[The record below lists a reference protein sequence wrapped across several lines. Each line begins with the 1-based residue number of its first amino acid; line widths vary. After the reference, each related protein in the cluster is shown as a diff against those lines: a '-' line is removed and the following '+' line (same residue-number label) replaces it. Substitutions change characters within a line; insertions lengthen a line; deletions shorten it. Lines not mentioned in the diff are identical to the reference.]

1 LPKIEV
7 ALVKGED
14 PIATTYQALN
24 MINAKKVF
32 SSEDYFLLKPNCVSP
47 KPPISGITT
56 DPQVIEGTIKYLKEN
71 GAHNIEIGE
80 GGNRNTDDT
89 FDITGM
95 RDVATKHGIR
105 IINFNEDEA
114 VEIEIPL
121 VKSLLRVSI
130 AKSVLRSTCIVNV
143 PKLKIH
149 HMTQVTLSI
158 KNLMGVIVGDR
169 GSIMHKD
176 IDEKM
181 IDLATFVKPKLNVI
195 DGFVGSEMDEVRGKP
210 VTMNIVIAGTDMVA
224 VDAVGSAVM
233 GLDPID
239 VRHLKLAEIRGLGI
253 SNLNNIR
260 VLGEPIE
267 TIKRE
272 FNRRLS
278 KERLKLYGYNS
289 DPGEKVLRPLWENL
303 RSNLPSKRK

>member
-14 PIATTYQALN
+14 PIATSYQALK
-24 MINAKKVF
+24 MIDAKKVF
-32 SSEDYFLLKPNCVSP
+32 SSEDDFLLKPNCVYP
-47 KPPISGITT
+47 KPPKSGVTT
-56 DPQVIEGTIKYLKEN
+56 DSQVIEGTIKYLKKN

-80 GGNRNTDDT
+80 GGNRNTDAA
-89 FDITGM
+89 FDLTGM
-95 RDVATKHGIR
+95 REVATKYGLR
-105 IINFNEDEA
+105 MINFNEDEA

-121 VKSLLRVSI
+121 AKSLSKVSI
-130 AKSVLRSTCIVNV
+130 ARSILRSTCIVNV

-169 GSIMHKD
+169 GSIMHRN
-176 IDEKM
+176 IDDKL
-181 IDLATFVKPKLNVI
+181 IDLANFVKPKLNVI

-233 GLDPID
+233 GFDPRD
-239 VRHLKLAEIRGLGI
+239 VGHLKLAETRGLGI
-253 SNLNNIR
+253 ANLNDIR

-267 TIKRE
+267 TLKRG
-272 FNRRLS
+272 FKRRFS
-278 KERLKLYGYNS
+278 RERLKLYGFDTN
-289 DPGEKVLRPLWENL
+289 PGEKVLRPLWENL
-303 RSNLPSKRK
+303 GSNLPSK